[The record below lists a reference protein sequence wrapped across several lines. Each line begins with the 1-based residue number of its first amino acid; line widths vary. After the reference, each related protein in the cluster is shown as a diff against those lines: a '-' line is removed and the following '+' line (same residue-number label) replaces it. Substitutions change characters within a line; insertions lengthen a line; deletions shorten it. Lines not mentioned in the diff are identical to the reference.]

1 MSRTRTENEA
11 PSHKYFTQMLNIAE
25 DDLDPFQ
32 YRLLAH
38 YVRWTG
44 HGGESDE
51 SIRATSKA
59 TKMSANK
66 VRLTLE
72 ELESLK
78 YIAVKRPTPQ
88 EARNGKTIHITI
100 LDRWMD
106 NISRYQ
112 AVSEKTQP
120 VLNLTQDT
128 LKPVSNMTHPP
139 VSNMTRLEEQQTEKQ
154 KEDSQSRK
162 RSPLKMKFPS
172 NIKSYNDNQV
182 NGYFDLHT
190 TEMTALI
197 KAWHGEM
204 YTSISEV
211 SKLDARAYIEV
222 HQELVRLHKPCED
235 YPALAKYTRSKEAW
249 KTEKGGK
256 VSVADMLKYVT
267 DYKPASKKILYDDPA
282 MDLSKPMP
290 NILSKFQQDELERKA
305 RENG

>member
-51 SIRATSKA
+51 SIRATAKA

-72 ELESLK
+72 ELETLK

-120 VLNLTQDT
+120 VLNMTQDT
-128 LKPVSNMTHPP
+128 PKSVSNMTHPP
-139 VSNMTRLEEQQTEKQ
+139 VSNMTRLEEQHTEKQ

-162 RSPLKMKFPS
+162 RSPLKMQFPS
-172 NIKSYNDNQV
+172 NINAYTEKHI
-182 NGYFDLHT
+182 NGYFAKYTDDLV
-190 TEMTALI
+190 ALI
-197 KAWHGEM
+197 HAWHGTM
-204 YTSISEV
+204 YSSFQGISLV
-211 SKLDARAYIEV
+211 DIKAYIKV
-222 HQELVRLHKPCED
+222 HHEMIRLNKPAED

-249 KTEKGGK
+249 KLKDNGTIRVE
-256 VSVADMLKYVT
+256 DMLRHVT
-267 DYKPASKKILYDDPA
+267 DYKPAPKKIFYDDPA